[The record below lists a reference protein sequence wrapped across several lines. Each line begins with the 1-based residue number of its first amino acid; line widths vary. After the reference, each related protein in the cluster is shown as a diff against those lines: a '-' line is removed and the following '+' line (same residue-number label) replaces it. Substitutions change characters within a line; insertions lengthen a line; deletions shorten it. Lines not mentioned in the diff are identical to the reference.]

1 LGLRLPIEV
10 SLEASELKITDTEPI
25 VEPRSAASPATSDT
39 PGEQW
44 ERDLARRHGVDA
56 IAELARARL
65 KTDQLDDQI
74 EGAKA
79 DLAARTQEMAAAL
92 ASGKASAT
100 GDRAAAAALRPVVP
114 SRAWALSGLALAS
127 LILVAEAWQL
137 AIPFLNGAGIDV
149 GELGVEYHRNP
160 VSVLLCVAFAAGCTA
175 MLVAFAHVA
184 LGHGRRA
191 LYEETVRRQRAVDA
205 IVALA
210 SGLLAASL
218 AWLLGALRRATT
230 EAGLGLSSASAGGSS
245 RALPLLVFV
254 LVAAGLPFFT
264 AMLWSGGRVA
274 LAHRDEIAA
283 RARTFDLA
291 LRAKE
296 EERERLEERI
306 RLARSAL
313 FDLEVERAGAK
324 MEARRLAS
332 LGEEATR
339 EATEEAWL
347 AGEALVRARE
357 ELRAVL
363 ETDRYAFLKA
373 AGKAGRRDLAE
384 VGAVAL
390 RTRDAA

>member
-1 LGLRLPIEV
+1 
-10 SLEASELKITDTEPI
+10 
-25 VEPRSAASPATSDT
+25 
-39 PGEQW
+39 
-44 ERDLARRHGVDA
+44 VDA
-56 IAELARARL
+56 
-65 KTDQLDDQI
+65 
-74 EGAKA
+74 
-79 DLAARTQEMAAAL
+79 
-92 ASGKASAT
+92 
-100 GDRAAAAALRPVVP
+100 V
-114 SRAWALSGLALAS
+114 
-127 LILVAEAWQL
+127 
-137 AIPFLNGAGIDV
+137 
-149 GELGVEYHRNP
+149 
-160 VSVLLCVAFAAGCTA
+160 
-175 MLVAFAHVA
+175 
-184 LGHGRRA
+184 
-191 LYEETVRRQRAVDA
+191 
-205 IVALA
+205 VALA

-218 AWLLGALRRATT
+218 AWLLGALRHATT

-245 RALPLLVFV
+245 RALPLFVFV

-264 AMLWSGGRVA
+264 AILWSGGRVA

-339 EATEEAWL
+339 EAAEEEWL

-384 VGAVAL
+384 AGAVAL